1 MPNRIIKESIRTSKK
16 INNLNDFQFRLWLY
30 LITYV
35 DDYGRGSADPELVKS
50 FVFPRRKRIS
60 ESDIEKALAE
70 LAGMGCILLYEVDGE
85 SYFYFPNWGEHQRI
99 QTKKSKF
106 PEPPETGLQT
116 NQDDNTEIRGESRC
130 DTETHIL
137 NPNPNPNTNPNPREG
152 THARERFVPP
162 TLEEVTA
169 YCLERGNAVDPQRFI
184 DFYSSKNWMVGKNK
198 MADWKAAVRGWE
210 RSEHSKPVANLSMPT
225 RAFNTMQ
232 SRTDF
237 DFDAIEQRA
246 RQQLQGGNG

>member
-85 SYFYFPNWGEHQRI
+85 SYFCFPNWGEHQRI

-106 PEPPETGLQT
+106 PEPPESVFQT
-116 NQDDNTEIRGESRC
+116 IQSDNTEVHGESRC
-130 DTETHIL
+130 ITESYVL
-137 NPNPNPNTNPNPREG
+137 NQNPNPNPNTNTRES

-169 YCLERGNAVDPQRFI
+169 YCLERGNALDPQRFI

-210 RSEHSKPVANLSMPT
+210 RSEHSKPVANPSMPT

-232 SRTDF
+232 SRADF

>member
-106 PEPPETGLQT
+106 PEPPESVFQT
-116 NQDDNTEIRGESRC
+116 IQSDNTEVHGESRC
-130 DTETHIL
+130 ATETNGL
-137 NPNPNPNTNPNPREG
+137 NPNPNTNPNTNPRES
-152 THARERFVPP
+152 TRTRERFAPP
-162 TLEEVTA
+162 TLEEVSA
-169 YCLERGNAVDPQRFI
+169 YCLERGNALDPQRFI

-210 RSEHSKPVANLSMPT
+210 RSEHSKPVANPSMPT

-232 SRTDF
+232 SRADF

>member
-85 SYFYFPNWGEHQRI
+85 SYFCFPNWGEHQRI

-106 PEPPETGLQT
+106 PEPPESVFQT
-116 NQDDNTEIRGESRC
+116 TQSDNAEIHGESRC
-130 DTETHIL
+130 DTETHVL
-137 NPNPNPNTNPNPREG
+137 NPNPNTNTNPNPNTNKRAG
-152 THARERFVPP
+152 AHFIPP
-162 TLEEVTA
+162 TLEEVQE
-169 YCLERGNAVDPQRFI
+169 YCTERGNSVDPQRFM
-184 DFYSSKNWMVGKNK
+184 DYYTANGWLVGKNK
-198 MADWKAAVRGWE
+198 MKDWKACVRTWE
-210 RSEHSKPVANLSMPT
+210 KNSFQSSAPT
-225 RAFNTMQ
+225 KEKAFNTMQ

-237 DFDAIEQRA
+237 DFDEIERRA
-246 RQQLQGGNG
+246 QMQLQGGNG